1 MGAGAAVHQDDLAS
15 AISSLGSPV
24 VVGISGFGGSGK
36 STLATWLAQSVPGW
50 VRVRGDD
57 FLDPSRSHSRSPDWS
72 GVDRVR
78 LAREVLDPFRRGQP
92 GQHQP
97 YDWAQRRLGAPVA
110 NPEGEVLVVDL
121 IGLFHPEILDLLDV
135 RVWMDLDLPTAT
147 ERGLQRDAELGRD
160 HRALWRDVWVPNE
173 RDFERNFA
181 PKGAA
186 THIFRDTPGHPL
198 TAVSD

>member
-1 MGAGAAVHQDDLAS
+1 MARVQHLDLAR
-15 AISSLGSPV
+15 AITDLESPV

-36 STLATWLAQSVPGW
+36 STLATWLAQGVPGC

-57 FLDPSRSHSRSPDWS
+57 FLDPARSHDRSDDWS
-72 GVDRVR
+72 GVDRLR

-97 YDWAQRRLGAPVA
+97 YDWARRRLGAPVA
-110 NPEGEVLVVDL
+110 NPEGSVLVVDL
-121 IGLFHPEILDLLDV
+121 IGLFHPEVLDLLDV
-135 RVWMDLDLPTAT
+135 RVWVDLDLPTAT
-147 ERGLQRDAELGRD
+147 ERGLRRDAELGRD

-181 PKGAA
+181 PKAAA
-186 THIFRDTPGHPL
+186 THLFRDIPGAPL
-198 TAVSD
+198 APVRD

>member
-1 MGAGAAVHQDDLAS
+1 M
-15 AISSLGSPV
+15 
-24 VVGISGFGGSGK
+24 
-36 STLATWLAQSVPGW
+36 
-50 VRVRGDD
+50 
-57 FLDPSRSHSRSPDWS
+57 
-72 GVDRVR
+72 
-78 LAREVLDPFRRGQP
+78 
-92 GQHQP
+92 
-97 YDWAQRRLGAPVA
+97 A

-181 PKGAA
+181 PRGTA
-186 THIFRDTPGHPL
+186 TYTFRDLPGHPL
-198 TAVSD
+198 TSVSD